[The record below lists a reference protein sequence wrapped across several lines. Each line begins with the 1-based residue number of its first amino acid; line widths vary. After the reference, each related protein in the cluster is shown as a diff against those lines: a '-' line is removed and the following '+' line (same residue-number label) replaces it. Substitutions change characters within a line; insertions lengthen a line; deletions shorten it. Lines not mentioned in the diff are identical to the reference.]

1 LQSQILRYSFSPKDD
16 RTILLFAIVLFSLPF
31 GSKITNHLLGVILI
45 HSVIFA
51 GGKELLHV
59 FKSKFFWA
67 FASFFLLYA
76 LSLNWTSNM
85 GHGMSQLET
94 KFGFFVLPLLVFWNK
109 ASIQIKENRTFLL
122 QSFVMGNMVCLIAAL
137 MIASRNALLLDSWYY
152 LNHNGVEIPLFTY
165 VKFSEPFMHPGY
177 LATHFG
183 LAILIL
189 LFSMIH
195 RGFRIGKIL
204 SITIL
209 LIGMLLLQGR
219 INLIALIAVI
229 GILSIHKSIQLNK
242 KKWLVLPAIPVFF
255 FFLLLA
261 FGSEKIKERYLQ
273 FPDFSYDIS
282 GTDFNSATYR
292 LAEWS
297 CALDVI
303 KVNPILGTGIGDNNT
318 ELWEQYQRRGF
329 HVGFERK
336 FNAHNQY
343 LETNLS
349 IGLVGL
355 IVLLILLGTLFIRGI
370 ENKNELLIYSLL
382 FFSFCL
388 VTESMFERAWA
399 NILFALIFPIL
410 SLPSIQKYTPSKIED
425 KNASS
430 L

>member
-1 LQSQILRYSFSPKDD
+1 
-16 RTILLFAIVLFSLPF
+16 
-31 GSKITNHLLGVILI
+31 
-45 HSVIFA
+45 
-51 GGKELLHV
+51 
-59 FKSKFFWA
+59 
-67 FASFFLLYA
+67 
-76 LSLNWTSNM
+76 M